1 MKSPARKHFEQVSA
15 AKAAGTATP
24 GQQQQG
30 EQYELHAHALYEARR
45 SLKSIK
51 SIQQKIEKKRELLP
65 DFIPY
70 VTGVLAEGKG
80 AKDDVLMTLMVWCI
94 DIGDFETAL
103 KIGAYAVQH
112 SIETPDQY
120 DRDTVSILAEEIAEG
135 VKAQLEKEGADA
147 DADALA
153 NVMARC
159 VAIVGDADM
168 HDQIKAKTHKSYGY
182 ALRAA
187 EDAEGAL
194 AQLKQ
199 ALSLNE
205 HVGVKQDIKQLES
218 LIKKQGEQA
227 TA

>member
-1 MKSPARKHFEQVSA
+1 MKSPARKHYEQVTA

-24 GQQQQG
+24 GEQQQG

-45 SLKSIK
+45 TLKTIK
-51 SIQQKIEKKRELLP
+51 SIQAKIEKKRELLP
-65 DFIPY
+65 DFMPY
-70 VTGVLAEGKG
+70 INGVLSEGKG

-94 DIGDFETAL
+94 DVGDYEKAME
-103 KIGAYAVQH
+103 IGAYAVQH

-135 VKAQLEKEGADA
+135 VKASLEKEDA

-159 VAIVGDADM
+159 LVIVDGHDM
-168 HDQIKAKTHKSYGY
+168 HDQIKAKVHKSYGY

-187 EDAEGAL
+187 EDNVEAL
-194 AQLKQ
+194 EQLKR
-199 ALSLNE
+199 ALELNDKI
-205 HVGVKQDIKQLES
+205 GVKQDIQRLES
-218 LIKKQGEQA
+218 AIKKQGDQA
-227 TA
+227 PA

>member
-1 MKSPARKHFEQVSA
+1 MKSPARKHFEQVTA
-15 AKAAGTATP
+15 AKAAGAATP
-24 GQQQQG
+24 GEQQQG

-45 SLKSIK
+45 TLKTIK
-51 SIQQKIEKKRELLP
+51 STQAKIEKKRELLP
-65 DFIPY
+65 DFMPY
-70 VTGVLAEGKG
+70 ITGVLAEGNG
-80 AKDDVLMTLMVWCI
+80 AKDDVLMTLMIWCI
-94 DIGDFETAL
+94 DIGDFEKAL
-103 KIGAYAVQH
+103 EIGAYAMKH
-112 SIETPDQY
+112 GIDTPDQF

-135 VKAQLEKEGADA
+135 VKTQLEKEGA

-168 HDQIKAKTHKSYGY
+168 HDQIKAKVHKSYGY

-194 AQLKQ
+194 AQLKR
-199 ALSLNE
+199 ALELNE
-205 HVGVKQDIKQLES
+205 KIGVKQDIQRLES
-218 LIKKQGEQA
+218 AIKKQGEQA